1 MENGKLFKFISEY
14 GFFIS
19 ISFSYFK
26 LYSLSVE
33 FRSNEVLETGIFFG
47 EKF

>member
-14 GFFIS
+14 GS

-33 FRSNEVLETGIFFG
+33 FRSNEVLETAIFFA